1 MRLIDADAFAEFV
14 HNYVL
19 PKSPDGFV
27 TKLSVL
33 TALNHKSIT
42 PTIDKGNDVHANSWI
57 SVKDRLPENK
67 KSVLVCLYDGR
78 RKKVS
83 NYPDGKRITI
93 RIDRIVSDY
102 GEPFWAKGN
111 TPNVIAWMP
120 LPEPPKED
128 EDVTR
133 N

>member
-1 MRLIDADAFAEFV
+1 MRLIDADALLDA
-14 HNYVL
+14 Y
-19 PKSPDGFV
+19 D
-27 TKLSVL
+27 
-33 TALNHKSIT
+33 AAHKGPPGGARELIANA
-42 PTIDKGNDVHANSWI
+42 PTVNDWI
-57 SVKDRLPENK
+57 SVKDRMPENK
-67 KSVLVCLYDGR
+67 KNVLVCLYDGR

-120 LPEPPKED
+120 LPEPPKE
-128 EDVTR
+128 ES
-133 N
+133 